1 MRQFYRVYEYCKTTD
16 TTTNS
21 VFFHDRE
28 NAKNYFDQLAWRAGA
43 LHWSTPSENDKIV
56 SEADGS
62 ISAFGNERNV
72 FFEVW
77 NFED

>member
-1 MRQFYRVYEYCKTTD
+1 MRQFYRIYEYCKTTD

-28 NAKNYFDQLAWRAGA
+28 NAKNYFDQLAWRADA
-43 LHWSTPSENDKIV
+43 LAVDKVV

-62 ISAFGNERNV
+62 ISAFGFERNV